1 MCAAFL
7 LLAGGCAGQHAASFG
22 GSHESLENWARARGF
37 RAETIDAAN
46 FRIFSMLRG
55 QSAAETL
62 PVYIEGD
69 GAPWPSAFRPPRD
82 PTPLRPVPLL
92 LADRDPSPAVAYL
105 GRPCQYL
112 GEAERRRCD
121 SGYWSDRRFSPEVL
135 EAMNIA
141 VTRLKQRVGARHVR
155 LIGYSG
161 GGVVAALLALRR
173 GDVAEWATIA
183 APLALSDWAAEQ
195 GLSPLRGSLDPLT
208 QPAAAITRSATH
220 FAGGRDAIV
229 PPSIVARFVGVHGGR
244 LETLADFDHDC
255 CWERDWA
262 QLLKRL
268 RIRESLP

>member
-7 LLAGGCAGQHAASFG
+7 LLAGGCAGQHASSFG
-22 GSHESLENWARARGF
+22 GSRESLENWALARGF
-37 RAETIDAAN
+37 HAETIDAGR
-46 FRIFSMLRG
+46 FRIFSMLRR
-55 QSAAETL
+55 QFASATL

-92 LADRDPSPAVAYL
+92 LADRDPSPAAAYL

-112 GEAERRRCD
+112 GEEERNQCGN
-121 SGYWSDRRFSPEVL
+121 GYWSDRRFSPEVL

-141 VTRLKQRVGARHVR
+141 VTRLKQHAGARRVR

-161 GGVVAALLALRR
+161 GGVVAALLAMRR
-173 GDVAEWATIA
+173 DDVTEWVTIA
-183 APLALSDWAAEQ
+183 APLALSDWTAAQ
-195 GLSPLRGSLDPLT
+195 GLSPLTGSLDPLT
-208 QPAAAITRSATH
+208 QPASAITRTATH
-220 FAGGRDAIV
+220 FAGAKDSIV
-229 PPSIVARFVGVHGGR
+229 PPAIVARFVGVHGGR

-262 QLLKRL
+262 QLLR
-268 RIRESLP
+268 RVPVRETLP